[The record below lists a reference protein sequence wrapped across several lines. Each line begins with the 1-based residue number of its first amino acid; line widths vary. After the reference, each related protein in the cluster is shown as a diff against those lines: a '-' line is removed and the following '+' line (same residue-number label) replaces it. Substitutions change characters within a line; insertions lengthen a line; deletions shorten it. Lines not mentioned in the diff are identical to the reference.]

1 MSDNSPKSG
10 GPAFVQTGWTV
21 TNVYN
26 IAGNFALTKDSSAP
40 DFAKALDE
48 LKAEIR
54 KLPGLDADR
63 KAELTSDV
71 DAVKREAGRDQP
83 AGGAIVSR
91 LGTIQSTLEAVK
103 GTAQGALELGKTVAT
118 MAAWAAAFF
127 R

>member
-1 MSDNSPKSG
+1 MSDPSPKSG
-10 GPAFVQTGWTV
+10 GPVFVQSGWTV

-26 IAGNFALTKDSSAP
+26 IAGNFVLNKDSTAP
-40 DFAKALDE
+40 DFAKVLEE
-48 LKAEIR
+48 LKEEIR
-54 KLPGLDADR
+54 KLPNLDADR

-83 AGGAIVSR
+83 ARGAIVSR

-118 MAAWAAAFF
+118 IAAWAAAFF